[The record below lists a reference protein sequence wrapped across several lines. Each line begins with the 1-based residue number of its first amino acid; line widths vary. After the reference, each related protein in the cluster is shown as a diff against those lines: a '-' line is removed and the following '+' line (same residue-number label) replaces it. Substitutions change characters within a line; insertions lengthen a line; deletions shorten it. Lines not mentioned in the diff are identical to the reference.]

1 MLDTFISVWKC
12 VENFLEP
19 FIAKIFIFFMK
30 SHVNMMNFHLMSDP
44 KNMHFFSN
52 FTSVTKWDGT
62 LLLSIRGTY
71 NWYLLEAHD
80 LGNMIDAFISVWKC
94 VENFLEP
101 FKAKLFIFFMKS
113 HVKMM
118 YFHNMTD
125 PKNMLFFSIFTS
137 VTKWDGTF
145 LLCVR
150 GTYNWYLLKAYDLG
164 NMLDT
169 FISAWKCVENFLEP

>member
-1 MLDTFISVWKC
+1 M
-12 VENFLEP
+12 
-19 FIAKIFIFFMK
+19 
-30 SHVNMMNFHLMSDP
+30 
-44 KNMHFFSN
+44 
-52 FTSVTKWDGT
+52 TKWDGT
-62 LLLSIRGTY
+62 FLLSIRGTY

-125 PKNMLFFSIFTS
+125 PKNMLFFSIFTKGCPKS
-137 VTKWDGTF
+137 SWRDYTPEIFQTLIFESKKWHFFGHLF
-145 LLCVR
+145 
-150 GTYNWYLLKAYDLG
+150 LG
-164 NMLDT
+164 NFAQKAIRDEGVFTSVNCIFKVVNFGFPNSILQKKVCGN
-169 FISAWKCVENFLEP
+169 FVIS